1 MKKVDRL
8 GFGLQ
13 TGNYPGWKY
22 CLFEKNITI
31 ESILS
36 VIREY
41 LAKVYPNYKI
51 MSANKIMEKVW

>member
-1 MKKVDRL
+1 MDCKLEITLD
-8 GFGLQ
+8 
-13 TGNYPGWKY
+13 GNIVYSK
-22 CLFEKNITI
+22 KNITI

-51 MSANKIMEKVW
+51 MGANKIMEKVW